1 MVFKFCFGG
10 CFGVQQAGVWLVV
23 WVLTSFRGCYFLLVV
38 FGMGKCCFAMM
49 FWCFV
54 LLCGSV
60 VMLAWCFLGFGSG
73 FGVQQWFLG
82 SVWWL
87 CFLGVDGGVGCS
99 SDGFGGGLL
108 LWRQHWWW

>member
-1 MVFKFCFGG
+1 MWW
-10 CFGVQQAGVWLVV
+10 GVWIWGWCVV
-23 WVLTSFRGCYFLLVV
+23 WIWDSLVV
-38 FGMGKCCFAMM
+38 FLVAAA
-49 FWCFV
+49 
-54 LLCGSV
+54 CGG
-60 VMLAWCFLGFGSG
+60 FGFGSG

>member
-73 FGVQQWFLG
+73 FGVQQWFLCLK
-82 SVWWL
+82 VFW
-87 CFLGVDGGVGCS
+87 
-99 SDGFGGGLL
+99 
-108 LWRQHWWW
+108 QWWW